1 LVDQVR
7 GDGLVHVSNQATVWR
22 WREAFQND
30 FAARIAWSVTP
41 DLKLSALGSRD
52 PDRGELTLRWWQY
65 REAGGAAEPI
75 ALSASEG
82 PETMFEAPMLAESRE
97 IHVILEGRNSGPPPL
112 TRYRRAIVTVR
123 PNGSIASA
131 VVAGRDIPI
140 LSGAALAAAAKA
152 GFECRWCVGVSAQ
165 YSIVYQFTMGGL
177 SHDVRL
183 EPVCETAG
191 RSRVTTWADSPICDH
206 CGGHVSS
213 AIRVRSAKCGWLWKC
228 GVRYR

>member
-1 LVDQVR
+1 MRRCRVVAALALAFSSFVSPAGAQSATDAVAWQAMAVP
-7 GDGLVHVSNQATVWR
+7 VHLPPAIYPPIAQ
-22 WREAFQND
+22 
-30 FAARIAWSVTP
+30 AARV
-41 DLKLSALGSRD
+41 
-52 PDRGELTLRWWQY
+52 Q
-65 REAGGAAEPI
+65 GAVE
-75 ALSASEG
+75 
-82 PETMFEAPMLAESRE
+82 
-97 IHVILEGRNSGPPPL
+97 V
-112 TRYRRAIVTVR
+112 IVTVR

-206 CGGHVSS
+206 CGGHISS
-213 AIRVRSAKCGWLWKC
+213 AIPVRSAKCGWLWKC